1 MVGQILKQILIYLR
15 NQMTDKSHEIPNGIA
30 VAGCKIA
37 NLRRTNIMFN
47 TLKGLFTKDQLVV
60 TKTAKRTAKR
70 VSRLTKT
77 QRVLNLLS
85 KGKPVSWKTLR
96 DRFELATP
104 RAMVDKLRSQ
114 GNMIY
119 INKTAQ
125 GTSYRLGTPSK
136 AIIAA
141 GIQKL
146 YGTKYAYSN

>member
-1 MVGQILKQILIYLR
+1 MVGRLLNQILTFQMMKIKQFL
-15 NQMTDKSHEIPNGIA
+15 EIPQGIA

-47 TLKGLFTKDQLVV
+47 TLKNLVV
-60 TKTAKRTAKR
+60 TKTAKRSTAKR
-70 VSRLTKT
+70 VSGLSKT

-85 KGKPVSWKTLR
+85 SGKSISWKTLR
-96 DRFELATP
+96 TKFDLTSP
-104 RAMVDKLRSQ
+104 RAMVDKLRAE

-119 INKTAQ
+119 INKSAE
-125 GTSYRLGTPSK
+125 GTSYRLGSPSK

>member
-1 MVGQILKQILIYLR
+1 MNNRFL
-15 NQMTDKSHEIPNGIA
+15 EIPQGIA

-47 TLKGLFTKDQLVV
+47 TLKNLVV
-60 TKTAKRTAKR
+60 TKTAKRSTAKR
-70 VSRLTKT
+70 VSGLSKT

-85 KGKPVSWKTLR
+85 SGKSISWKTLR
-96 DRFELATP
+96 TKFDLTSP
-104 RAMVDKLRSQ
+104 RAMVDKLRAE

-119 INKTAQ
+119 INKSAE

>member
-1 MVGQILKQILIYLR
+1 MVGRLLNQILTFQMMKIKQFL
-15 NQMTDKSHEIPNGIA
+15 EIPQGIA

-47 TLKGLFTKDQLVV
+47 TLKNLVV
-60 TKTAKRTAKR
+60 TKTAKRSTAKR
-70 VSRLTKT
+70 VSGLSKT

-85 KGKPVSWKTLR
+85 SGKSISWKTLR
-96 DRFELATP
+96 TKFYLTSP
-104 RAMVDKLRSQ
+104 RAMVDKLRAE

-119 INKTAQ
+119 INKSAE
-125 GTSYRLGTPSK
+125 GTSYRLGSPSK